1 MPWGKGICGGAPPPK
16 GAKRASAQRR
26 SLFCSA
32 GTPSPTPGWHRPAE
46 PPLFRRHRAFANAAE
61 KGSCCPKR
69 FPLAPAGGTTYCFG
83 GRGLNSVL
91 APAVLC
97 RDTIPRTGAVP
108 TRGAPLFRWHRAFVI
123 AAERGS
129 WRPQTVPSPPG
140 RRDGLLLRRARP
152 QLGSRTS
159 CSLQGRHPSH
169 WGSADSW
176 APPLLGGTGPSS
188 SPQRGAI
195 GGPKRFPF
203 PPAGGTTYCF
213 GGRGLNSAPAPTGRG
228 RVTPLFPNRRSR
240 RSPGRKTGYHTA
252 PDGRWRGTKGGIPL
266 HQGVDLLQCTTSPS
280 NLPDRQQ
287 RVQHFFLL
295 LTGRAI
301 DWSPPSRKDLI
312 ASWQSVGLSL
322 RHGALAL
329 PPAACHEAS
338 TRYLVRCDN
347 T

>member
-1 MPWGKGICGGAPPPK
+1 MAAPNGTLSPRQA
-16 GAKRASAQRR
+16 GRLAASAGAASTRLPHQ
-26 SLFCSA
+26 LFSA
-32 GTPSPTPGWHRPAE
+32 GTPSLALGQ
-46 PPLFRRHRAFANAAE
+46 RRLV
-61 KGSCCPKR
+61 G
-69 FPLAPAGGTTYCFG
+69 
-83 GRGLNSVL
+83 
-91 APAVLC
+91 
-97 RDTIPRTGAVP
+97 
-108 TRGAPLFRWHRAFVI
+108 
-123 AAERGS
+123 
-129 WRPQTVPSPPG
+129 
-140 RRDGLLLRRARP
+140 
-152 QLGSRTS
+152 
-159 CSLQGRHPSH
+159 
-169 WGSADSW
+169 
-176 APPLLGGTGPSS
+176 PPLLGGTGPSS